1 MSTKQREKSLQTRHE
16 LMEQAVAVFCRK
28 GYRQATIAEITGQ
41 AGYAKGNFYRHWR
54 SKDEIFLDI
63 MEERLRTY
71 RANRREKLER
81 AENSE
86 QAVHVI
92 MDFLE
97 SIIDDTA
104 WSRVVLE
111 FTTRVFGSDALK
123 QKLNQS
129 SYRLNTSLFADLLAP
144 YVSDRESTRKLGA
157 LVTALFEG
165 FLIQQFLET
174 GVLRKEDLRQAVLI
188 MARNLLR

>member
-1 MSTKQREKSLQTRHE
+1 MITKQREKSLQPRQE
-16 LMEQAVAVFCRK
+16 IMEQAVTVFCRK
-28 GYRQATIAEITGQ
+28 GFKQATIAEITSQ

-63 MEERLRTY
+63 MEDRLRSY
-71 RANRREKLER
+71 RATRQRKLER
-81 AENSE
+81 AESSE

-92 MDFLE
+92 MDFLDTIVE
-97 SIIDDTA
+97 DTA
-104 WSRVVLE
+104 WARVILE
-111 FTTRVFGSDALK
+111 FTTHAFGSDELK

-144 YVSDRESTRKLGA
+144 YVPDRESTRKLGA

-174 GVLRKEDLRQAVLI
+174 GVLGKEDLREAVLVL
-188 MARNLLR
+188 ARNMLR